1 MRFMMTALATT
12 PRRWITLGIGVLVL
26 FLVGTG
32 CDAFTDDD
40 LGDADPQTPSV
51 AEIVTEVRALSTL
64 EEGAT
69 KANIIDDLE
78 TDGITL
84 FAPLNG
90 AFDPIDTNTLLSG
103 QNQGLLKEVLTY
115 HVVPREIAAEDIS
128 DGMTVET
135 LEGDSLTFST
145 ADGVSVNGAS
155 VTNADVS
162 ASNGVV
168 HVIDGVLIETVD
180 AVDRT
185 DLTPQFSVL
194 RKLIGE
200 AGLTS
205 TLRGPGPDASEGLTV
220 FAPTDEALL
229 GALDENGNGAIDDEE
244 IPDNIGSILQ
254 YHVLDNVFFAS
265 DVPSSATDVETL
277 EGSDVTVQ
285 SSDGTVT
292 VNGNEVTVPDVE
304 VENGVVHGI
313 DAVLMP

>member
-1 MRFMMTALATT
+1 MMIDFDTAL
-12 PRRWITLGIGVLVL
+12 RRWSTLGMGVLML
-26 FLVGTG
+26 CLVGTG

-69 KANIIDDLE
+69 KADIIGDLE
-78 TDGITL
+78 ADGITL

-90 AFDPIDTNTLLSG
+90 AFDPIDTNTLLAG
-103 QNQGLLKEVLTY
+103 QNRGLLTEVLTY
-115 HVVPREIAAEDIS
+115 HVVPQEIAAEDIS

-155 VTNADVS
+155 VTNANVS

-168 HVIDGVLIETVD
+168 HVIDGVLLETAD
-180 AVDRT
+180 AVDRA

-220 FAPTDEALL
+220 FAPTNDALL
-229 GALDENGNGAIDDEE
+229 GALDENGNGTVDDVE
-244 IPDNIGSILQ
+244 IPDNLASILQ
-254 YHVLDNVFFAS
+254 FHVLDTVFFAD
-265 DVPSSATDVETL
+265 DVPAAATDVETL

-292 VNGNEVTVPDVE
+292 VNGNEVATPDVE